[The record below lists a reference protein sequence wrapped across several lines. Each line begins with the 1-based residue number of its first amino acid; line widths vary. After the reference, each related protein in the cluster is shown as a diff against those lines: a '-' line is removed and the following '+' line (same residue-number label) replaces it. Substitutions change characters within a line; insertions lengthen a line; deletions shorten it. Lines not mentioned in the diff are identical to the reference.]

1 MQLKMFETRLP
12 LSSDVP
18 AHLIRIVGDGG
29 SAGAFSAIFV
39 FYKQATRSQI
49 IANIYRERLKAFE
62 LFKLLTP
69 NNLPAPEEPPDYRKN
84 TKKSGLHRSLQ
95 Y

>member
-1 MQLKMFETRLP
+1 MLQKYFLFPQVQLKMFETRLP

-18 AHLIRIVGDGG
+18 AHQKNLIRIVGDGG

-49 IANIYRERLKAFE
+49 IANIYR
-62 LFKLLTP
+62 
-69 NNLPAPEEPPDYRKN
+69 
-84 TKKSGLHRSLQ
+84 
-95 Y
+95 